1 MAHFSTLIAG
11 ACLLILCPTNATAQ
25 DRQDAEAETTTMT
38 ADQGQ
43 TSPLDGS
50 IPARPIDFGGLVSG
64 LPIFGGGFGPL
75 RPIGGGMRP
84 RISIGEPMNGG
95 GVLPGWPT
103 SESTSGTDT
112 AEAATASS
120 SRAGETRLA
129 DSRHR
134 GSSPTAAH
142 GGAAKGRKSVKRA
155 RGRRG

>member
-1 MAHFSTLIAG
+1 MAYFSTLIAG

-25 DRQDAEAETTTMT
+25 DRQDAETETTTMT
-38 ADQGQ
+38 GDQDQ
-43 TSPLDGS
+43 TSPLEGS
-50 IPARPIDFGGLVSG
+50 IPGRPIDFGGLLSG

-75 RPIGGGMRP
+75 RPVGGGMRP
-84 RISIGEPMNGG
+84 WMPIGGSMNGG

-103 SESTSGTDT
+103 SETTSGADT

-120 SRAGETRLA
+120 SRAGETPHA
-129 DSRHR
+129 DSRHM

-142 GGAAKGRKSVKRA
+142 GRAAKGRKSVKRA